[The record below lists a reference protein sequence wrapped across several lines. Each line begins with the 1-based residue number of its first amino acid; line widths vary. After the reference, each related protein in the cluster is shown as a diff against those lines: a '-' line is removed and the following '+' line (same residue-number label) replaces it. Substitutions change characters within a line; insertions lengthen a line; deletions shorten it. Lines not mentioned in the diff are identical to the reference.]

1 LADRATAVKFILA
14 SLTRISAVE
23 TMYQKGLDMNALI
36 VIAVLLGAEPVDRQL
51 MVDEMLSYVYM
62 MNGSE
67 PRQAT
72 ESRFEKL
79 SDKEIRRMYTDFKRL
94 KLQMEDL
101 FKARHQRVV
110 SPEEAGPEEV
120 AIESDPEIGTRQT
133 NSRKVVPYDDDFC
146 VPAGYRIKNWG
157 LEWRGNV
164 SLVYPMSP
172 ECKNYIP
179 GPYVPKNSRGRI
191 VSVTLEPIKEEKPI
205 ERKPCKNGTCPMSNV
220 E

>member
-1 LADRATAVKFILA
+1 
-14 SLTRISAVE
+14 
-23 TMYQKGLDMNALI
+23 MNALI
-36 VIAVLLGAEPVDRQL
+36 MIAAVLGAEPVDRQF

-67 PRQAT
+67 IRRAT

-79 SDKEIRRMYTDFKRL
+79 GDKEIGRMYTNFNRL

-101 FKARHQRVV
+101 FKAGPQRFV
-110 SPEEAGPEEV
+110 SPEETGPEEM
-120 AIESDPEIGTRQT
+120 AIPESNPEIGTKKT
-133 NSRKVVPYDDDFC
+133 NSCKVVPYEDDFC

-157 LEWRGNV
+157 LEWRGSV

-172 ECKNYIP
+172 ECRNYIP

-191 VSVTLEPIKEEKPI
+191 VSVTLEPIREPI
-205 ERKPCKNGTCPMSNV
+205 IHPIRK
-220 E
+220 